1 LRAAKVKMT
10 VHQLDT
16 LGEPAN
22 GPVQQ
27 ELEKITG
34 QLTVP
39 QVFIGGKFVGGADFF
54 DELRKKG
61 SEAIPEFFEEQ
72 GAELDQ

>member
-1 LRAAKVKMT
+1 MT
-10 VHQLDT
+10 DHVLDL

-39 QVFIGGKFVGGADFF
+39 QVFVSGKFVGGADFF
-54 DELRKKG
+54 DELREKG
-61 SEAIPEFFEEQ
+61 SEAIPEFFKEQ
-72 GAELDQ
+72 GAELDE